1 MMIIKMGMIGDNKIG
16 WRWWWWVTEV
26 TMIINKAVPDLSA
39 GDCQAALQIPNT
51 RCMYTFI

>member
-1 MMIIKMGMIGDNKIG
+1 
-16 WRWWWWVTEV
+16 
-26 TMIINKAVPDLSA
+26 MIINKAVPDLSA